1 MNEIRQLQDE
11 EELLSIGFTNLLPE
25 SRDIT
30 LENVHFQYTPNSPLV
45 LKNIYLTIPQN
56 KVTAIVGGSGSGKS
70 TLLKLLVRLYNP
82 TYGEIK
88 MGGMNTQSINLRQ
101 WRSLCGVV
109 LQDDKLFSDTI
120 LTNIVLES
128 EQLDT

>member
-11 EELLSIGFTNLLPE
+11 EELLSIGATNLLPE

-30 LENVHFQYTPNSPLV
+30 LESVHFQYPPNSPLV